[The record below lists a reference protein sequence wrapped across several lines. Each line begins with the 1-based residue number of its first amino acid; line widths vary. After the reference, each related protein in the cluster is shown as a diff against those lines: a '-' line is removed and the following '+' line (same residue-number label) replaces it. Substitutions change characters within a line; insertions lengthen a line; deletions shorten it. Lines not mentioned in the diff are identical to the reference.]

1 MISEQDFDQLS
12 AYLDNQLSPK
22 EKLALEARL
31 LVEPELKATLRQLR
45 LQARAL
51 RDLPKVKVPR
61 NFTLTAKQ
69 AEAIRPPR
77 RSFFETL
84 FPAFRLATSL
94 SATAFV
100 VLLTVSVLNVSM
112 LAPAQTAS
120 VSQDAIATQMI
131 LESAKEAPLAAGAA
145 PVPQTASGTP
155 EAEALGGGEITMFAT
170 TDGSETQV
178 ALMPPSVVSDTQN
191 STSITAADV
200 ITNAREAVIA
210 GTPDLAASEP
220 TSATANQVFIPAIGS
235 SAPASEPPPAAP
247 DTTPWLIGLGA
258 LTAVLAL
265 ITWLARRR

>member
-12 AYLDNQLSPK
+12 AYLDNQLSAK

-45 LQARAL
+45 VQTRAL
-51 RDLPKVKVPR
+51 RDLPKVKTPR
-61 NFTLTAKQ
+61 NFTLTVKQ

-100 VLLTVSVLNVSM
+100 VLLTVSVLNVGM

-120 VSQDAIATQMI
+120 VP
-131 LESAKEAPLAAGAA
+131 LEAEAPAETQIVEMSKIAPEAGGLA
-145 PVPQTASGTP
+145 PASQLTGTP
-155 EAEALGGGEITMFAT
+155 DAAALGGGEITMFAT
-170 TDGSETQV
+170 TDGAETQV
-178 ALMPPSVVSDTQN
+178 ALMPPDVVSDTAN
-191 STSITAADV
+191 STAITAADV
-200 ITNAREAVIA
+200 ITGVREAAQVP
-210 GTPDLAASEP
+210 TPEAEV
-220 TSATANQVFIPAIGS
+220 TVQVFIPAIGG
-235 SAPASEPPPAAP
+235 SAPANEPLPSSAP
-247 DTTPWLIGLGA
+247 DTTPWLIGFGA

-265 ITWLARRR
+265 FTWLARRR

>member
-12 AYLDNQLSPK
+12 AYLDNQLSAK

-31 LVEPELKATLRQLR
+31 LVEPELKATLRSLR

-100 VLLTVSVLNVSM
+100 VILTVSVLNTSM
-112 LAPAQTAS
+112 LAQ
-120 VSQDAIATQMI
+120 
-131 LESAKEAPLAAGAA
+131 
-145 PVPQTASGTP
+145 PQTASAPMVAEAPLEATQDLARQAAEADTAGGASLTGPAFGTP
-155 EAEALGGGEITMFAT
+155 APEAGNDVNMFAT

-178 ALMPPSVVSDTQN
+178 ALVPPAVMTETLN
-191 STSITAADV
+191 STSMAMTDTVTKTGEVAQV
-200 ITNAREAVIA
+200 T
-210 GTPDLAASEP
+210 TPAPEE
-220 TSATANQVFIPAIGS
+220 TVQVFIPAIGG
-235 SAPASEPPPAAP
+235 SAPDATPAPAPP
-247 DTTPWLIGLGA
+247 DTTTWLIGVGA
-258 LTAVLAL
+258 LTAVLAVL
-265 ITWLARRR
+265 TWLARRR